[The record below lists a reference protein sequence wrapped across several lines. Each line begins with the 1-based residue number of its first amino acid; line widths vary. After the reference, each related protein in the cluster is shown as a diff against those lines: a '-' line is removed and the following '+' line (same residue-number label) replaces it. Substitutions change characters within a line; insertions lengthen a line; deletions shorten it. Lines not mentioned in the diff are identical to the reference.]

1 MEADMSENTVTDTT
15 HDDDLEDEALDRM
28 GGGKICAGG
37 SLQTR
42 CSVICV

>member
-1 MEADMSENTVTDTT
+1 MAESTATETT
-15 HDDDLEDEALDRM
+15 NDDDLDDEALDRM
-28 GGGKICAGG
+28 NGGKICAGG

>member
-1 MEADMSENTVTDTT
+1 MSEKAVAEMLQ
-15 HDDDLEDEALDRM
+15 DDDLNDEALDRM
-28 GGGKICAGG
+28 NGGKICAGG